1 MAFAIVDI
9 EDLRHILF
17 RSSAVWIQ
25 DLFLMAEVLL
35 QIDTKGLVKSL
46 IAILIIEEN
55 LAEFCESGH
64 SK

>member
-1 MAFAIVDI
+1 MAFTSVDI
-9 EDLRHILF
+9 EDLCHIWF

-25 DLFLMAEVLL
+25 DLLLMAEVLL

-55 LAEFCESGH
+55 LAKFRESGH